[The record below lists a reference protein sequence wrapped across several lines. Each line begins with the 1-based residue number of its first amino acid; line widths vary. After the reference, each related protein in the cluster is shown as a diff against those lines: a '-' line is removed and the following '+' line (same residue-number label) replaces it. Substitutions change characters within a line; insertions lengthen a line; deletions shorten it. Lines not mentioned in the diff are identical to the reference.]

1 MKRLEGNTMMN
12 KDVENVMFHRRTKK
26 NWDFFLR
33 KGGLRERVQG
43 IFSPTEDFIEEE
55 WSHID

>member
-1 MKRLEGNTMMN
+1 MKGLEGNRMMS
-12 KDVENVMFHRRTKK
+12 KDLENVMFYRRTK

-55 WSHID
+55 

>member
-1 MKRLEGNTMMN
+1 MMN